1 MELAGASQYRSGAC
15 SRSVRRPPA
24 ERLHF
29 IELDFVLIESKPGSQ
44 TWLAILAV
52 LEKTGGNG
60 NISSVNLLLLLTV
73 IGFLGC
79 LVLSPEF
86 SLASYIC

>member
-1 MELAGASQYRSGAC
+1 MRSSREGYVQFSIYFSPIVVLILQFYIWKASNKIVVELSGVSKSRRAC

-24 ERLHF
+24 VRLHF

-52 LEKTGGNG
+52 LEKT
-60 NISSVNLLLLLTV
+60 
-73 IGFLGC
+73 
-79 LVLSPEF
+79 
-86 SLASYIC
+86 